1 MALVR
6 KEIGN
11 FDRQGINNLLEASSR
26 SDSLFVDFLCIA
38 YCNMCSF
45 SMLKMSFVKSLKK
58 VVECLIQDLLSFR
71 FFDN

>member
-26 SDSLFVDFLCIA
+26 SDSLFVDFLCS
-38 YCNMCSF
+38 NMCSF

-71 FFDN
+71 FFDD